1 MDTNSTDRYDF
12 LAIGEVLVD
21 LIASDPGTSLAEAT
35 TLHRYAGGQA
45 TNLARNMALL
55 GNRVA
60 LSACVGDD
68 GFGRFL
74 RQQVGNSGVDISNL
88 QTSQRTP
95 TTLVC
100 VTKTP
105 GGTPEFLVYRG
116 ADAQLAP
123 TLDLKSAVKQS
134 RIVHT
139 SAFALACNPSRD
151 TILECLHLAHQAGKI
166 ISLDPNYHERIWSDI
181 PDFINTLQAAFA
193 LVDVAKPSLDD
204 CHRLFGPGESPQQY
218 SERFLSWGAS
228 TVVLTMGSEGVFVAT
243 RSGERIYLPSH
254 PVMVMDV
261 TGAGDAFWAGLLT
274 GLLHGLPA
282 IDAARAGQVLAEVKI
297 GSVGPMTHAI
307 DFEAIK
313 AQVQSFEYPTQP

>member
-1 MDTNSTDRYDF
+1 MKETANDHFDF
-12 LAIGEVLVD
+12 LAIGEALVD
-21 LIASDPGTSLAEAT
+21 LISSDPSASLAEAT
-35 TLHRYAGGQA
+35 SLHRYAGGQA

-55 GNRVA
+55 GNRSA
-60 LSACVGDD
+60 LAACVGDD

-74 RQQVGNSGVDISNL
+74 RQQLDSSGVEISNL
-88 QTSQRTP
+88 QCNERVP

-105 GGTPEFLVYRG
+105 GGTPEFLAYRG
-116 ADAQLAP
+116 ADVQLTATP
-123 TLDLKSAVKQS
+123 ELTSAVQHS

-139 SAFALACNPSRD
+139 SAFALASNPARD
-151 TILECLHLAHQAGKI
+151 TILECLQHANQAGKI
-166 ISLDPNYHERIWSDI
+166 VSLDPNYHARIWPDI
-181 PDFINTLQAAFA
+181 PDFLSNLQEIFN
-193 LVDVAKPSLDD
+193 LVNVTKPSLDD
-204 CHRLFGPGESPQQY
+204 CHRLFGAGKSPQEY
-218 SERFLSWGAS
+218 CELFLSWGVS
-228 TVVLTMGSEGVFVAT
+228 TVVLTMGADGVFVAT
-243 RSGERIYLPSH
+243 KDGERVHLPSH

-282 IDAARAGQVLAEVKI
+282 LNAAQAGQILAEVKI

-313 AQVQSFEYPTQP
+313 TQIQSFKYPTQP